1 MNVLVRGEKP
11 MKDKSGVSSTAHHQ
25 PGSSNSTK
33 AEPASIGDGGFSL
46 QSPPGG
52 DKSFAA
58 QPSSLPPSLKDY
70 SWAAFCPFTAGHYTE
85 F

>member
-1 MNVLVRGEKP
+1 

-25 PGSSNSTK
+25 HSSSSNSAE

-46 QSPPGG
+46 QGHSSG
-52 DKSFAA
+52 DKSSAA
-58 QPSSLPPSLKDY
+58 QSSCLPPSAKDY

>member
-1 MNVLVRGEKP
+1 
-11 MKDKSGVSSTAHHQ
+11 MKNESGVSSTVHHQ
-25 PGSSNSTK
+25 PNSSSNSNQ

-46 QSPPGG
+46 QGHPGG

-58 QPSSLPPSLKDY
+58 QPSCPPPSAKDY
-70 SWAAFCPFTAGHYTE
+70 SWAAFCPFTPGHYTE

>member
-1 MNVLVRGEKP
+1 
-11 MKDKSGVSSTAHHQ
+11 MKNEFGVSSTAHHHDS
-25 PGSSNSTK
+25 PSSESTK
-33 AEPASIGDGGFSL
+33 AEPASIGGGGFAL

-52 DKSFAA
+52 DKSFDA
-58 QPSSLPPSLKDY
+58 QPSRPPPSGKDY